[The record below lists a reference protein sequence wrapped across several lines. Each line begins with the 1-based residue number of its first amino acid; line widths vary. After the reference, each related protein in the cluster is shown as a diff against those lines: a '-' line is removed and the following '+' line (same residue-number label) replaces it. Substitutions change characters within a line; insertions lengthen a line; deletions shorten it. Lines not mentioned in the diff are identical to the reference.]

1 MSNPEHIYTYKTLLL
16 LTMNMSY
23 VYNIYVERT
32 RTLYADKRVRIHLP
46 IMVNAIPIPLLQIIA
61 TDSLRGFLAHIT

>member
-23 VYNIYVERT
+23 VYNIYVDHT

-61 TDSLRGFLAHIT
+61 TDSLRGFSANIT